1 MVAGTAGGFLMAS
14 LFISAVSI
22 MMFSLV
28 KNPSPTF
35 RTIFD
40 RYKPGGVVL
49 SLVALAY
56 PVWGII
62 GVIVGILYTI
72 SDKQAPG
79 SGLGSPNL
87 VFTIAIL
94 AVTVMMTVPFVLLL
108 RQVAAG
114 VAFIAI
120 ASAGV
125 FGWLVPYFAE

>member
-1 MVAGTAGGFLMAS
+1 
-14 LFISAVSI
+14 

-35 RTIFD
+35 RTIFE
-40 RYKPGGVVL
+40 RYKPAEVVL

-62 GVIVGILYTI
+62 GAIVGILYTI

-94 AVTVMMTVPFVLLL
+94 AVTVMMAVPFVLLL

-114 VAFIAI
+114 VAFIAL

>member
-14 LFISAVSI
+14 LFIPAVSI

-40 RYKPGGVVL
+40 RYQPGGVVL
-49 SLVALAY
+49 SLVVLAY

-62 GVIVGILYTI
+62 GAIVGILYTI

-79 SGLGSPNL
+79 SGLGSPNF
-87 VFTIAIL
+87 VFTITIL

-108 RQVAAG
+108 RQVATG
-114 VAFIAI
+114 VAFIAL
-120 ASAGV
+120 ASAGI